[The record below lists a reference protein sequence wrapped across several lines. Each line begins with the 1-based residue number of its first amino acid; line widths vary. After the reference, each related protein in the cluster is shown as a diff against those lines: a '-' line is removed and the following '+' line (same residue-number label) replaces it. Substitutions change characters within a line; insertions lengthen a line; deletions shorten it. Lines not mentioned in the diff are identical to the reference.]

1 MSLDYIFYETNRPE
15 TNLQFT
21 RWVSDLWGQLDFI
34 KYTSTP
40 SLSKAFTSC
49 LSWNRKPESLSHDFK
64 HNLSQFETFLSYFG
78 GFCSMLQAM
87 WSNWNNVFTM
97 LSVHWEQTNKQTKKS
112 LTVKDLGVT
121 FDSTLSFDQHIKE
134 ITNIAFYH
142 LHNIAKIRSFLSTAD
157 AEILIHAFASSRLD
171 YCNANNSDIFLAC
184 GIFALHCIL
193 DNCREKCVS
202 NKFILL
208 TCFVHKD
215 YRHRWTPPCG
225 FWSLN

>member
-97 LSVHWEQTNKQTKKS
+97 LSVHWEQTNKQTKKKFNCQGS
-112 LTVKDLGVT
+112 RCD
-121 FDSTLSFDQHIKE
+121 FW
-134 ITNIAFYH
+134 FYP
-142 LHNIAKIRSFLSTAD
+142 L
-157 AEILIHAFASSRLD
+157 
-171 YCNANNSDIFLAC
+171 
-184 GIFALHCIL
+184 
-193 DNCREKCVS
+193 
-202 NKFILL
+202 
-208 TCFVHKD
+208 
-215 YRHRWTPPCG
+215 
-225 FWSLN
+225 FWSAHQRNYQYRLLPPTQYS